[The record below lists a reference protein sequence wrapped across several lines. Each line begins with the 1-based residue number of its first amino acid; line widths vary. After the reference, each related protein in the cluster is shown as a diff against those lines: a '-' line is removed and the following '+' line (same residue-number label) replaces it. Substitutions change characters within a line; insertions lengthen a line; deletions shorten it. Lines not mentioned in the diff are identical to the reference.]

1 MTKPAPKCR
10 RDPMSLY
17 AFRLPDAL
25 IGDVDRVAQQLE
37 AEQPG
42 VAVTRAQ
49 AVRVLLLVA
58 IRARK
63 ARSNAAGR

>member
-1 MTKPAPKCR
+1 MTRPAPKR
-10 RDPMSLY
+10 RREAMSLY

-25 IGDVDRVAQQLE
+25 IAEVDRVALKLE

-42 VAVTRAQ
+42 MTVTRAQ
-49 AVRVLLLVA
+49 AVRVLLGEA

-63 ARSNAAGR
+63 APNTP

>member
-1 MTKPAPKCR
+1 MTKPAPKRR

-25 IGDVDRVAQQLE
+25 MAEVDRVAQKLE

-42 VAVTRAQ
+42 MSVTRAQ
-49 AVRVLLLVA
+49 AVRVLLREA

-63 ARSNAAGR
+63 APNSA

>member
-1 MTKPAPKCR
+1 VILHPFL
-10 RDPMSLY
+10 SLY

-25 IGDVDRVAQQLE
+25 IAEVDRVAQKLE

-42 VAVTRAQ
+42 MAVTRAQ
-49 AVRVLLLVA
+49 AVRVLLLEA

-63 ARSNAAGR
+63 A

>member
-1 MTKPAPKCR
+1 
-10 RDPMSLY
+10 MSLY

-25 IGDVDRVAQQLE
+25 IAEVDRVAQKLE

-42 VAVTRAQ
+42 MAVTRAQ
-49 AVRVLLLVA
+49 AVRVLLLEA

-63 ARSNAAGR
+63 A

>member
-1 MTKPAPKCR
+1 VTRPAPKR
-10 RDPMSLY
+10 RSEPMSLY

-25 IGDVDRVAQQLE
+25 IAEVDRVAQQLE

-42 VAVTRAQ
+42 MAVRRAQ
-49 AVRVLLLVA
+49 AVRLLLIDA

-63 ARSNAAGR
+63 THIGGR